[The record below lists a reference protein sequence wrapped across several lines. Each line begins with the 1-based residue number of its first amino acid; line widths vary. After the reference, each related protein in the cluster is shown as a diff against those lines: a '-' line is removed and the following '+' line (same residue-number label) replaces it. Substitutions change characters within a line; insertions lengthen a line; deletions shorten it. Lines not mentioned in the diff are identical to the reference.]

1 MQIPFLRVQVADMSF
16 GFREGL
22 WGFRGGRVSD
32 VACVVGHWQECFKI
46 ACNPL
51 VLVLVVVPALVLL
64 SVSVSVWVL
73 VLWCLLLFNY
83 ILAELGLGDWF

>member
-1 MQIPFLRVQVADMSF
+1 M
-16 GFREGL
+16 
-22 WGFRGGRVSD
+22 
-32 VACVVGHWQECFKI
+32 ACVVGHWQECFKI